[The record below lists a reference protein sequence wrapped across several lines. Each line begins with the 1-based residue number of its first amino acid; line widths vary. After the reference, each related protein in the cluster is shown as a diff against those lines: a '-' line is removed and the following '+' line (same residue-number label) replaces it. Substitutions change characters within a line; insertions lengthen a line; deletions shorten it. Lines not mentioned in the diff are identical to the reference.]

1 MNVSAVYECIYS
13 IDMWSGC
20 SPEGNISV
28 FRRGARLVAAAHVP
42 RVVQDTAALPPGEV
56 HRHVHFGPGAL
67 LIIIIIIII
76 IMIAVL
82 TLGSCRL
89 V

>member
-1 MNVSAVYECIYS
+1 MYLFYRYVG
-13 IDMWSGC
+13 GC

-76 IMIAVL
+76 IMI
-82 TLGSCRL
+82 
-89 V
+89 

>member
-1 MNVSAVYECIYS
+1 MYECIYS

>member
-1 MNVSAVYECIYS
+1 MYLFYRYVDVG
-13 IDMWSGC
+13 GC
-20 SPEGNISV
+20 SPEGDISV

-76 IMIAVL
+76 IIIMI
-82 TLGSCRL
+82 C
-89 V
+89 

>member
-1 MNVSAVYECIYS
+1 MYLFYRYVDVG
-13 IDMWSGC
+13 GC